1 MPVRDCHRPVMGQS
15 ARQGGLLYCNV
26 LTCYHMETIL
36 EENEALWE
44 LFDAMS
50 RLQGKEEYALF
61 FRDLCTMGELTAM
74 AERWQV
80 ARMVARE
87 IPYREIHRV
96 TGVST
101 ATITRIAHWLRYGE
115 GGYRLMI
122 RRLSGI
128 EPPQAAS

>member
-1 MPVRDCHRPVMGQS
+1 MPVRDGEPPIMRRPAV
-15 ARQGGLLYCNV
+15 QGGLPCYIV
-26 LTCYHMETIL
+26 LTCYHMETRL

-50 RLQGKEEYALF
+50 RLRGREEYALF

-80 ARMVARE
+80 ARLVARE
-87 IPYREIHRV
+87 IPYREIHRL

-115 GGYRLMI
+115 GGYRMMI

-128 EPPQAAS
+128 ERPQAES

>member
-1 MPVRDCHRPVMGQS
+1 MPVRDQQRPVMRRL
-15 ARQGGLLYCNV
+15 ALQGGLVCYIV

-50 RLQGKEEYALF
+50 RLQGREEYALF

-80 ARMVARE
+80 ARLVARE
-87 IPYREIHRV
+87 IPYREIHRL

-122 RRLSGI
+122 RRLAEI
-128 EPPQAAS
+128 EPPQAGS

>member
-1 MPVRDCHRPVMGQS
+1 
-15 ARQGGLLYCNV
+15 
-26 LTCYHMETIL
+26 MERVL
-36 EENEALWE
+36 EENKALWE

-50 RLQGKEEYALF
+50 RLQGREEYALF
-61 FRDLCTMGELTAM
+61 FRDLCTMGELKAM

-80 ARMVARE
+80 AQLVARE
-87 IPYREIHRV
+87 IPYREIHRI

-122 RRLSGI
+122 RRLAVPES
-128 EPPQAAS
+128 PPAAS

>member
-1 MPVRDCHRPVMGQS
+1 MPVRDGERPAMRRRSV
-15 ARQGGLLYCNV
+15 RGGIPCFIV

-36 EENEALWE
+36 KENEALWE

-50 RLQGKEEYALF
+50 RLRDREEYALF

-80 ARMVARE
+80 ARLVARE
-87 IPYREIHRV
+87 IPYREIHRI

-122 RRLSGI
+122 RRLAGI
-128 EPPQAAS
+128 GPPQAGS

>member
-1 MPVRDCHRPVMGQS
+1 MPAPDGERLVKCPLS
-15 ARQGGLLYCNV
+15 FQGGVPCHIV

-50 RLQGKEEYALF
+50 RLQGREEYALF

-80 ARMVARE
+80 ARLVARE
-87 IPYREIHRV
+87 IPYREIHRL

-115 GGYRLMI
+115 GGYRLMV
-122 RRLSGI
+122 RRLAGAESS
-128 EPPQAAS
+128 QTRS